1 VTAPLAVVV
10 EATRPAERGFPAA
23 VFERYKYIRYREL
36 KHMNELYDLQEYPY
50 ELANL
55 IASPTNAGVR
65 QQMAEALDR
74 ILSVGPAAE
83 R

>member
-1 VTAPLAVVV
+1 
-10 EATRPAERGFPAA
+10 
-23 VFERYKYIRYREL
+23 
-36 KHMNELYDLQEYPY
+36 MNELDDLQEDPY

-55 IASPTNAGVR
+55 IASPTNAGAR
-65 QQMAEALDR
+65 QQMAEELDR